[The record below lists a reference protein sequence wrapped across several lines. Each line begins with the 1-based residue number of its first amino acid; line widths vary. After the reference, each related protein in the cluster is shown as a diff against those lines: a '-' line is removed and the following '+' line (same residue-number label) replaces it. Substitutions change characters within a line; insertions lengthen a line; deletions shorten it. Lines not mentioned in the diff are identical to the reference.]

1 MQLEIA
7 CDRALLLLTAPGQ
20 VVKELLVKMKEL
32 QGKGMA
38 TSGPPLGD
46 CPGLLASSLE
56 SISWCPSCTQWLAT
70 VSSVEA
76 DERTRQKQQ
85 GVESKNGRQNFW
97 WWQMPSR
104 AAWARC
110 WLYPTQRRRPSSPG
124 GAESEGRGRLGQ
136 VRGVLVGES
145 GSQGLLEAPGCL
157 LDHGLS
163 IFLAHA
169 SHGTWRLEASTA

>member
-7 CDRALLLLTAPGQ
+7 CDRALLLLTVPGQ
-20 VVKELLVKMKEL
+20 VV
-32 QGKGMA
+32 GKGMA

-70 VSSVEA
+70 GSSVEA

-85 GVESKNGRQNFW
+85 GVANQKTAAKISGGGRCHPGRPGHDAGCIQH
-97 WWQMPSR
+97 SADGLR
-104 AAWARC
+104 AR
-110 WLYPTQRRRPSSPG
+110 G
-124 GAESEGRGRLGQ
+124 GAEGEGRGRLGQ
-136 VRGVLVGES
+136 VLGVLVGES

-163 IFLAHA
+163 IFSAHA